1 MKVENPAPILS
12 ICIATYNREKFI
24 AETLDSIVPQ
34 LDECIEVIVVDGAS
48 PDNTCE
54 VMSRYSEHHQIRYF
68 REDINQGVDRD
79 YDKAIRYSSGKYC
92 WLFTDDDILKP
103 TAIREVLDSLKS
115 GCNLLVLN
123 SEIKDAQLSNV
134 LKDQAI
140 QGEDLVIPNDP
151 ELFFKQFA
159 FHLTFIG
166 YVVIKRD
173 LWLARDRESYFNT
186 AFIHVGVIFQF
197 PPIEHVQFKSKP
209 LLTIRYG
216 NAMWTARGFL
226 IWTFNWPRLI
236 WSFKAF
242 SDRAKEAV
250 SSQKPYE
257 NIRMLMYQR
266 ALGAFTIKEYTQ
278 FLFFKSSVLSNLT
291 GLIIA
296 VTPGSVI
303 NAITYLYFKKYKANE
318 ALALYDLRRSI
329 FHSNWL
335 VKLFS

>member
-1 MKVENPAPILS
+1 M
-12 ICIATYNREKFI
+12 ATYMRGDYLQ
-24 AETLDSIVPQ
+24 ETLDSIVPQ
-34 LDECIEVIVVDGAS
+34 LELGTELIVVDGAS
-48 PDNTCE
+48 PDSTPD
-54 VMSRYSEHHQIRYF
+54 VMQKYSQNCKVRYYPEK
-68 REDINQGVDRD
+68 ENLGVDRD
-79 YDKAIRYSSGKYC
+79 YDKAVGYANGEYC
-92 WLFTDDDILKP
+92 WLVTDDDILKP
-103 TAIREVLDSLKS
+103 DAIRELLDSLKS

-140 QGEDLVIPNDP
+140 QGGDLVIPNDP

-186 AFIHVGVIFQF
+186 AFIHVGVIFQS
-197 PPIEHVQFKSKP
+197 PPIVNVQFKSKP

-236 WSFKAF
+236 
-242 SDRAKEAV
+242 
-250 SSQKPYE
+250 
-257 NIRMLMYQR
+257 
-266 ALGAFTIKEYTQ
+266 
-278 FLFFKSSVLSNLT
+278 FFKSSVLSNLT

>member
-1 MKVENPAPILS
+1 MIKLS
-12 ICIATYNREKFI
+12 LCMATYMRGDYLQ
-24 AETLDSIVPQ
+24 ETLDSIVPQ
-34 LDECIEVIVVDGAS
+34 LELGTELIVVDGAS
-48 PDNTCE
+48 PDSTPD
-54 VMSRYSEHHQIRYF
+54 VMQKYSQNCKVRYYPEK
-68 REDINQGVDRD
+68 ENLGVDRD
-79 YDKAIRYSSGKYC
+79 YDKAVGYANGEYC
-92 WLFTDDDILKP
+92 WLVTDDDILKP
-103 TAIREVLDSLKS
+103 DAIRELLDSLKS

-140 QGEDLVIPNDP
+140 QGGDLVIPNDP

-242 SDRAKEAV
+242 SDLAKEAV